1 MIVYTKNDL
10 IVMIHE
16 RNGSRRKNPRAGDL
30 TCLFTMDYL
39 LPGCG
44 LQSSDYRYGCL
55 ECICSRSEPLFC
67 KNCTFWGGYFE
78 SEGTIRPPKK
88 ILYGGRDINPC
99 PIPSWIL
106 DDLRSYDSASWSKYS
121 FSINWCERDFRK
133 SNMLLDFWLVK
144 LDSAK

>member
-1 MIVYTKNDL
+1 MYAKNDF

-16 RNGSRRKNPRAGDL
+16 RNGRTGDL

-67 KNCTFWGGYFE
+67 KNCTFLRGISSQKAPFDLPKIFCMVGETSTHVQFLLGFLMIYAVM
-78 SEGTIRPPKK
+78 IRPPGQNIHSQSTGAKE
-88 ILYGGRDINPC
+88 IFENPTC
-99 PIPSWIL
+99 CWIFG
-106 DDLRSYDSASWSKYS
+106 W
-121 FSINWCERDFRK
+121 
-133 SNMLLDFWLVK
+133 
-144 LDSAK
+144 

>member
-1 MIVYTKNDL
+1 MIVYTKNDF

-67 KNCTFWGGYFE
+67 KNYTFLGGILSQKAPFDLPKFFCMVGETSTCVQFLLGFSMIY
-78 SEGTIRPPKK
+78 TVMIRPPGQNIHSQSTGAKE
-88 ILYGGRDINPC
+88 IFENPTC
-99 PIPSWIL
+99 CWIFG
-106 DDLRSYDSASWSKYS
+106 W
-121 FSINWCERDFRK
+121 
-133 SNMLLDFWLVK
+133 
-144 LDSAK
+144 